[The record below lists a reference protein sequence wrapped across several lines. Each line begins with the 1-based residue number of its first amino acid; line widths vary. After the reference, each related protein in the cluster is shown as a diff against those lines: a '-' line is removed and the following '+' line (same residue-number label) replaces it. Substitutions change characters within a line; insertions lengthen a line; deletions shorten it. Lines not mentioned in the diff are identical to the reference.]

1 MFKRRFGAA
10 EVAALEVSVVHE
22 HQSEG
27 GSGGS
32 ALGAGGGGLGVA
44 DRVGAAVHRNLLEVL
59 VVIVV
64 AWVASLVVCVVLT
77 RQPETPIYATQELQ
91 DVGDALVAD
100 LRRIEAASGEL
111 PESVQDWRSESL
123 LARVVFDN
131 EAMIISYERRGAGF
145 YILIGQP
152 PNGYPKVF
160 IEDSTKS
167 EEWFTDS

>member
-1 MFKRRFGAA
+1 LFKRRFGAA